1 MAQQAP
7 RSSLSLRV
15 LNKSN
20 FARLLLLHGTM
31 STTAM
36 PQTPQQ
42 QYVYSSVPVTTATSQ
57 VAAYAKNSQNG
68 TLSGVVGAPFADSLQ
83 GGAMAIDGLGHFLFV
98 INPST
103 SNISML
109 QINQSTG
116 SLTEVPGSPFSTGP
130 TKNPAMAPT
139 SPACIATEKS
149 GQFLYV
155 GYRFGNFV
163 GQGAINEYLIDA
175 VNRQLVPLPG
185 QRTTDIPSAPIG
197 LVSDPKGVFA
207 GRLYRDSCPGASRIP
222 WLRAKLDSPCIAR
235 RGTGGPGVRLS
246 VRGSGMWWGRG
257 KRGATEYPVGAS
269 GRYTAGNVDDYGDPV
284 GDDVNRHATVRH
296 TTSSANPHG
305 AIGRTPILVAVFSDP
320 RKYGKSPRRRRPI
333 PTRSHPAQRPRQPA
347 VRKPC
352 RKQHQAQA
360 RS

>member
-20 FARLLLLHGTM
+20 FGRLLLLHATM
-31 STTAM
+31 STNAM
-36 PQTPQQ
+36 AQTPQQ

-57 VAAYAKNSQNG
+57 TAAYAKNSQNG

-155 GYRFGNFV
+155 GCRFGNFV

-185 QRTTDIPSAPIG
+185 QPTTDIPSSPIG
-197 LVSDPKGVFA
+197 LVSDPKGLHLYAGLGQNPFTRVNYAGTNVYSIDPVPGTRLPTGTAGSAVFA
-207 GRLYRDSCPGASRIP
+207 GRSIAIDPQGRFFFDGWGTTPGTIDSAPI
-222 WLRAKLDSPCIAR
+222 SPAD
-235 RGTGGPGVRLS
+235 G
-246 VRGSGMWWGRG
+246 
-257 KRGATEYPVGAS
+257 
-269 GRYTAGNVDDYGDPV
+269 
-284 GDDVNRHATVRH
+284 
-296 TTSSANPHG
+296 
-305 AIGRTPILVAVFSDP
+305 
-320 RKYGKSPRRRRPI
+320 
-333 PTRSHPAQRPRQPA
+333 
-347 VRKPC
+347 
-352 RKQHQAQA
+352 A
-360 RS
+360 RSMESPA